1 MGRALP
7 LVDGEDGAVTV
18 HLEAVDAATPL
29 DLFGGG
35 ALRAADPALD
45 AAGRGDEAEP
55 QQVASGDGRQHH
67 LAGVLASLGVVGGHG
82 DRHLEAGPVV
92 GDAAQQDLVEGPVKV
107 AGATDPQPQPGP
119 QALFVEGCQFV
130 RVADGDSYK
139 AVANAFSYK
148 SGKKKLTAV
157 AVETAPS
164 GAAADWASEFTSLN
178 ADQWRNRTEIGY
190 QAKGRHCSAPVAGN
204 TVVSG
209 GVATLKMVEVTNA
222 ASKAEVVALAKQ
234 EQAKEAG
241 ATYTKA
247 AAKVTSAQAGVDKAN
262 ALSSATT
269 AQKKKR
275 DAEIKK
281 AKKALTSAQAAVA
294 ALTPGCPSGVFTN
307 AMITTS
313 GKDVTDPFTIK
324 QGTVVAR
331 VKFTPGQG
339 AHAGIWLQDSA
350 TRQEIDIIEAYGY
363 GRGITNIVHRLKGT
377 ALVQDPASATS
388 GYVAVKTVAS
398 KAWWSKWHTVAVTFD
413 SGSVTFYLDGVKTK
427 SLSGMTGDYT
437 LMASMLSSDWETPRV
452 KKPVLRPGSKVKKS
466 SLKKTSLPTMQI
478 DWIRAWGEIS

>member
-1 MGRALP
+1 MPGYAFHIVWSLGGHMRRIRIVIATVIGLLLAATTLVAPTSARAEVVTAGTITVKPGQRITAQFKSSETKLDKKRTVS
-7 LVDGEDGAVTV
+7 LWASSDGGAKWTKLETVKMTAKGAVT
-18 HLEAVDAATPL
+18 
-29 DLFGGG
+29 
-35 ALRAADPALD
+35 
-45 AAGRGDEAEP
+45 
-55 QQVASGDGRQHH
+55 
-67 LAGVLASLGVVGGHG
+67 
-82 DRHLEAGPVV
+82 
-92 GDAAQQDLVEGPVKV
+92 
-107 AGATDPQPQPGP
+107 
-119 QALFVEGCQFV
+119 FV